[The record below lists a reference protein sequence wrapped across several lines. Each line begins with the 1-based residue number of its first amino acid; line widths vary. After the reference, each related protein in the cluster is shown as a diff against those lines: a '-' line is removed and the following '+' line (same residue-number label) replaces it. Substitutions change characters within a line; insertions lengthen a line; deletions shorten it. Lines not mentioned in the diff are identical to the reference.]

1 LSSRYILLKKAIA
14 FFNKTLEQT
23 TTQTKPSLQN
33 KNRNILLFTLL
44 TLALLLTFLLNIS
57 LGSVSIPLKDVFNSL
72 IGGNSSKETW
82 DYIIINYRLPKA
94 SAAILAGMGLSI
106 SGLLMQTLFRNPL
119 AGPDVLGL
127 SSGASLGVATIVL
140 GAAFLPPFLSSILL
154 SPYGIILASSLG
166 SFFVLLAVLAVSQ
179 RLRDTMAILIVGL
192 MFASLT
198 SAIIGTLTYFSTAE
212 QLQKFTFWSL
222 GNLGNLSWP
231 SIGILSICVTI
242 ALLLSLVSIK
252 PLNALLLG
260 ENYARSL
267 GMNYKKTR
275 LIIIFSTSILA
286 GSITA
291 FAGPIAFI
299 GLAVPHI
306 AKLVFQTS
314 NHTILFWSTLLFGAI
329 IMLICDSISQLPGSD
344 LFLPI
349 NAVTSIFGAPI
360 VIWLLIRKRRMM
372 N

>member
-1 LSSRYILLKKAIA
+1 M
-14 FFNKTLEQT
+14 
-23 TTQTKPSLQN
+23 
-33 KNRNILLFTLL
+33 
-44 TLALLLTFLLNIS
+44 FLINIS
-57 LGSVSIPLKDVFNSL
+57 LGSVSIPMKDVFNSL
-72 IGGNSSKETW
+72 TGGHASKETW
-82 DYIIINYRLPKA
+82 HYIILNYRLPKA
-94 SAAILAGMGLSI
+94 IAAILVGMGLSI

-119 AGPDVLGL
+119 AGPYVLGL
-127 SSGASLGVATIVL
+127 SSGASLGVAIVIL
-140 GAAFLPPFLSSILL
+140 GAALLPPFLATFLVS
-154 SPYGIILASSLG
+154 YVGIVLASSLG
-166 SFFVLLAVLAVSQ
+166 SFAVLLAVLAVSH

-192 MFASLT
+192 MFGSLT
-198 SAIIGTLTYFSTAE
+198 SAIVGTLTYFSTAE

-222 GNLGNLSWP
+222 GNLGNLSW
-231 SIGILSICVTI
+231 TAI
-242 ALLLSLVSIK
+242 ALLSSCVVIGLLFSLFSIK

-260 ENYARSL
+260 ENYAKSL
-267 GMNYKKTR
+267 GLNYKKSR
-275 LIIIFSTSILA
+275 IIIILATSILA

-314 NHTILFWSTLLFGAI
+314 NHTILFWSTILFGAL

-344 LFLPI
+344 ITLPI

-360 VIWLLIRKRRMM
+360 VIWLLIRKRKMM

>member
-1 LSSRYILLKKAIA
+1 M
-14 FFNKTLEQT
+14 
-23 TTQTKPSLQN
+23 
-33 KNRNILLFTLL
+33 
-44 TLALLLTFLLNIS
+44 
-57 LGSVSIPLKDVFNSL
+57 GSVSIPIKDVFNSL
-72 IGGNSSKETW
+72 TGGNSTKETW
-82 DYIIINYRLPKA
+82 QYIIINYRLPKA
-94 SAAILAGMGLSI
+94 IAAILVGIGLSI

-119 AGPDVLGL
+119 AGPYVLGL
-127 SSGASLGVATIVL
+127 SSGASLGVATIIL
-140 GAAFLPPFLSSILL
+140 GATLLPVSLSSILL
-154 SPYGIILASSLG
+154 SSYGIVLASSLG
-166 SFFVLLAVLAVSQ
+166 SFVVLMAVLGVAQ

-192 MFASLT
+192 MFGSLT
-198 SAIIGTLTYFSTAE
+198 SSIVGTLTYFSTAE

-222 GNLGNLSWP
+222 GNLGNLSWS
-231 SIGILSICVTI
+231 SIVILSICVTI
-242 ALLLSLVSIK
+242 GLLLSLFSIK

-267 GMNYKKTR
+267 GINYERTR
-275 LIIIFSTSILA
+275 LIIIFATSILA

-291 FAGPIAFI
+291 YAGPIAFI

-314 NHTILFWSTLLFGAI
+314 NHTVLFWSTLLFGAI

-344 LFLPI
+344 ITLPI

-360 VIWLLIRKRRMM
+360 VIWLLIRKRKMM